1 MSSCTA
7 SPSGVATLTRFDQA
21 GQLAGATT
29 VNSSTQL
36 FDLTYTRDANGNLA
50 SSTPTVGTTTG
61 PVDSFNYDQQTQVSS
76 GPSTTGSSPTPYAY
90 TQNHGITQAPG
101 FGAAKYSASGQLC
114 WTNAT
119 SSSNPCGTPP
129 SGATA
134 YGYDGSG
141 DRLSGGA
148 TNTLGWNQESSQLCY
163 SVASGSGTCAAPP
176 TGASTYT
183 YDSTGRRTSETAS
196 SWTGT
201 FTWDQANPSLLSDGT
216 TSFLYGPS
224 GSAPIEQITGSGTGA
239 VADLLISDQIGNT
252 RGLVRISGSSLVG
265 VLTNTTDYDA
275 YGNAIVGQGQA
286 AEPGG
291 VSTQETALNTNYVDS
306 TPFGYGSGYTDPSGL
321 VYLVHRYYDPVT
333 GQFVSQDPLVDQT
346 ASPYGYAGGNPVGG
360 VDPLGLWWCLA
371 KGASGPCQS
380 GYTPGPPYNMS
391 MTETAYVGG
400 ILARCESANSPNLLG
415 IPPDLTK
422 CVESALP
429 QGLHKSV
436 SFDAS
441 SSGIQKYLR
450 GANLDFS
457 SSISKELSKQFKE
470 AGQTSKGLAREEI
483 NLLQKEGVNLANS
496 AKVLGLLGAAFTM
509 YDDTRE
515 GHNILY
521 AGADAAISWGA
532 GAQGFVRGAMICLGP
547 DNPVALIC
555 GGIGAAIMGGLA
567 HWSYSKIMGWF

>member
-1 MSSCTA
+1 MDYQTDWLGNTLYFTYDATGSLCATSTSSMSSCTA

-346 ASPYGYAGGNPVGG
+346 ASP
-360 VDPLGLWWCLA
+360 
-371 KGASGPCQS
+371 
-380 GYTPGPPYNMS
+380 
-391 MTETAYVGG
+391 
-400 ILARCESANSPNLLG
+400 
-415 IPPDLTK
+415 
-422 CVESALP
+422 
-429 QGLHKSV
+429 
-436 SFDAS
+436 
-441 SSGIQKYLR
+441 
-450 GANLDFS
+450 
-457 SSISKELSKQFKE
+457 
-470 AGQTSKGLAREEI
+470 
-483 NLLQKEGVNLANS
+483 
-496 AKVLGLLGAAFTM
+496 
-509 YDDTRE
+509 
-515 GHNILY
+515 
-521 AGADAAISWGA
+521 
-532 GAQGFVRGAMICLGP
+532 
-547 DNPVALIC
+547 
-555 GGIGAAIMGGLA
+555 
-567 HWSYSKIMGWF
+567 